1 VLGPPGADETDGD
14 PLDSAR
20 RDATGYL
27 SHLTHPATRH
37 VLFAVNHRWTAVV
50 NNEREGSDFADSQW
64 WFGRLCGARSCRV
77 VDDEGQVRRVRGY
90 RVRDSFPARIFE
102 LAESDGST
110 VRSVHCTLDG
120 DRWDFGTSGSPLPAE
135 SAFAYSARR
144 KRDRFTSEN
153 LQTFLCSLGVVPTV
167 HHAFETA
174 DRFVLL
180 AERLKDPL
188 WAADVEAE
196 SCTPAQADDA
206 GYGYFRRG
214 LTWVPH
220 MASHAESVVWD
231 MTRAVLLSPDLE
243 SEARPYLDAARKQ
256 LGRAQF
262 ERSSAEV
269 AEHLRRTGG

>member
-1 VLGPPGADETDGD
+1 VGAEIGETSVLGPPGADETDGD

-37 VLFAVNHRWTAVV
+37 VLFAVNDRWTAVV

-196 SCTPAQADDA
+196 SCTPAQA
-206 GYGYFRRG
+206 RRRR
-214 LTWVPH
+214 L
-220 MASHAESVVWD
+220 
-231 MTRAVLLSPDLE
+231 RLLP
-243 SEARPYLDAARKQ
+243 ARPDMGPAHGIARRKRRVGHDKSRALEPGPRKRGAALPR
-256 LGRAQF
+256 
-262 ERSSAEV
+262 
-269 AEHLRRTGG
+269 RRTEAAWTCAV